1 MSNGLVALM
10 FFSMAG
16 ALLLGFP
23 VGLTLVV
30 HGFAFTLLGAALD
43 FFPLAM
49 AQAHMLR
56 VYGLLFNDMLLAI
69 PFFTLMGLVLE
80 RSGIAEEMLGA
91 LSTLLQGARG
101 GLALAVIIVGTVL
114 AATTGV
120 VQASIIPMGL
130 IALPAMLRAGY
141 APGLAAGSIAAA
153 GTLAQLIPPSLVLI
167 VMADATGVPIFRL
180 YEKALAPG
188 LLLAGLYMLY
198 VLLLTRLRP
207 GTAPARAGAP
217 TLQAVRAALRAL
229 APPALIIA
237 ATLGSVLAGVATP
250 TESGGFGATAS
261 LALAAGRRRLG
272 LAALRAVVDNTTLIS
287 CSTLF
292 VMVGATFFTLP
303 FNAMDGK
310 TWVSQMLLH
319 LPGGQTGFLV
329 AAMLLVFGLAFFLDY
344 FEIAF
349 LALPLL
355 VPAAVALGIDA
366 AWFAVLVCIALQTS
380 FMHPPFGVALYTLR
394 SVAPPSF
401 DSRHL
406 YRGAWPFIGLQLLAA
421 ALVIAFPGLSVD
433 LGARQ
438 PPPLPADQV
447 EKILIDFISAPSAAT
462 TPAPPGSSP
471 AAPPPPQPPPLP

>member
-1 MSNGLVALM
+1 MTHGMAALM
-10 FFSMAG
+10 FLSMAL

-23 VGLTLVV
+23 VGLTLIV
-30 HGFAFTLLGAALD
+30 HGFGFTLLGAALD

-56 VYGLLFNDMLLAI
+56 VYGLLSSEVLLAI
-69 PFFTLMGLVLE
+69 PFFTLMGLALE
-80 RSGIAEEMLGA
+80 RSGIAEEMLA
-91 LSTLLQGARG
+91 AMSTLLQGARG
-101 GLALAVIIVGTVL
+101 GLAMAVIIVGTVL

-141 APGLAAGSIAAA
+141 APPLAAGSIAAA

-167 VMADATGVPIFRL
+167 VIADATGVPIFRM
-180 YEKALAPG
+180 YEKALVPG
-188 LLLAGLYMLY
+188 LFLAGLYLVY

-207 GTAPARAGAP
+207 SSAPPSAGAP
-217 TLQAVRAALRAL
+217 RWPAVRAALL
-229 APPALIIA
+229 SLTPPGLIVA
-237 ATLGSVLAGVATP
+237 ATLGSVLAGLATP

-261 LALAAGRRRLG
+261 LALAAARRRLG
-272 LAALRAVVDNTTLIS
+272 VAALRSIVDGSTLIS
-287 CSTLF
+287 CSALF

-310 TWVSQMLLH
+310 QWVSQVFSH
-319 LPGGQTGFLV
+319 LPGGQAGFLI
-329 AAMLLVFGLAFFLDY
+329 AATLLVFVLAFFLDF

-355 VPAAVALGIDA
+355 VPAAAALNVDA

-401 DSRHL
+401 ESRHL
-406 YRGAWPFIGLQLLAA
+406 YRGAVPFIAMQLLAA
-421 ALVIAFPGLSVD
+421 ALVIAFPGLAFD
-433 LGARQ
+433 LGARR
-438 PPPLPADQV
+438 PPPLPQAQV
-447 EKILIDFISAPSAAT
+447 EQILVDFISAPAAAPAPASA
-462 TPAPPGSSP
+462 PAPPATPGGGS
-471 AAPPPPQPPPLP
+471 AP